1 MISRTPR
8 SWFFIEKLNNVTYD
22 KRRIM
27 QKSKYMIQYHIM
39 HTRNERRHDY
49 YSKQDNQVNN
59 ESDLPE
65 NENTS

>member
-1 MISRTPR
+1 
-8 SWFFIEKLNNVTYD
+8 
-22 KRRIM
+22 
-27 QKSKYMIQYHIM
+27 MIQYHIM